1 MTTAHLLDQ
10 RPRRTALR
18 QAALRVFTVGT
29 PALTGF
35 RLRRTVDAADGLG
48 WLGATDSART
58 AETMIRSTRPDVLVL
73 HNAVD
78 PNAHLATYLTLTF
91 PWLAIVVLVE
101 DASPADRHVQA
112 GVHAVLPVSTP
123 PAVLVAS
130 IRLAHGAR
138 SASKPGTTTPSRTAT
153 ELLSERQHEIL
164 ALIADGNSY
173 AEVGKVLYISTET
186 VRTHAKQI
194 LRRLN
199 ARDRAHAVS
208 LAYQAGLLG
217 RPAEP
222 DPKPSS
228 GRSGAQS
235 GLDARRSG
243 TMTL

>member
-1 MTTAHLLDQ
+1 MTTAHMLDQ
-10 RPRRTALR
+10 RPRRAALR
-18 QAALRVFTVGT
+18 QAALQVFTVGA

-35 RLRRTVDAADGLG
+35 RLRRTIDAADSLG

-58 AETMIRSTRPDVLVL
+58 AETMIRTARPDVLVL

-78 PNAHLATYLTLTF
+78 PNAFLAAYLTLTF
-91 PWLAIVVLVE
+91 PWLAVVVLVE
-101 DASPADRHVQA
+101 DASPADRHVHA
-112 GVHAVLPVSTP
+112 GVHAVLPVNTP

-130 IRLAHGAR
+130 IRLAHTAR
-138 SASKPGTTTPSRTAT
+138 SAARPGATAPGRTASD
-153 ELLSERQHEIL
+153 LLSERQHEIL

-173 AEVGKVLYISTET
+173 ADVGRLLYISTET

-217 RPAEP
+217 RPADRLSEV

-228 GRSGAQS
+228 GRSGA
-235 GLDARRSG
+235 
-243 TMTL
+243 